1 MSTRVD
7 VEVGPVPADVA
18 LAWCANGRRL
28 IAAVRERPHD
38 LSIEVRNDMLDLC
51 DSLLAIW
58 EGIAAKQDPFEWRMA
73 VPPDMLEL
81 VARQWLDLGG
91 LGEDELA
98 AMGAS
103 WAPEWTAPMRDAVAN
118 GVLRALPSLGDPGIA
133 LIKRVRTSEPS

>member
-1 MSTRVD
+1 MSAR
-7 VEVGPVPADVA
+7 VEVEIGPVAADIA

-28 IAAVRERPHD
+28 IAAVRARPQIV
-38 LSIEVRNDMLDLC
+38 SIEVRNDMLDLC

-73 VPPDMLEL
+73 VPSEMLEL
-81 VARQWLDLGG
+81 VARQWLDLGA

-98 AMGAS
+98 AMGVS

-118 GVLRALPSLGDPGIA
+118 GVLRALPELGAPGFA
-133 LIKRVRTSEPS
+133 LIERIEPPEPS